1 MVLQSN
7 LKCFALGL
15 NHAGLKISQPPP
27 GNHLSL
33 GKNLQWLDGEWLL
46 ARWNWLQKGWCTKR
60 VASRIPRSPT
70 HMLISA
76 VWKMGCTLRAVSFKV
91 KAETCWLQSSPN
103 ISLEGKCSPLLVYV
117 ALFTVSHFFC
127 WNLFGCSLQVF
138 ADKSASSLETTPDT
152 PLQPVLR

>member
-7 LKCFALGL
+7 LKCFALGF

-27 GNHLSL
+27 GNHLLL
-33 GKNLQWLDGEWLL
+33 GKICNDWMVSGCLRGEI
-46 ARWNWLQKGWCTKR
+46 GCKR
-60 VASRIPRSPT
+60 VASGIPRSPAR
-70 HMLISA
+70 MLISA
-76 VWKMGCTLRAVSFKV
+76 VWKMGCTLRVVSFKV

-127 WNLFGCSLQVF
+127 SNLFGCSLQVF

-152 PLQPVLR
+152 PLQPVLG